1 MVRSVFPV
9 VVFFLAA
16 IFSGIWEKMPFLAD
30 FHVLMILGAVALIM
44 VGLSGRLVVVLNNP
58 IGRSLAYFTAWAVV
72 CVPFAVWPGG
82 SFALLRDIWSRSALT
97 FLLVAGCVLTIDQSR
112 TIFKTI
118 GYSVGVLAILALVLR
133 GVDKTGRLGLLGTR
147 YENANNLAWT
157 LIVGLC
163 FLVFLYVRGRRLQKF
178 IVVIFAIAILLA
190 LVKTGSRAGMIG
202 IGMFVLYGFMQSKPA
217 TRIKLAITIP
227 IVLAVLYASAPPEVR
242 TRYTTFFASGEDSRI
257 GDIYLAGE
265 DRARASA
272 AASAENRWKLLRDG
286 IYLTLKHPVFGVGPG
301 DFMVAQNDLA
311 LARGEFRG
319 AWRVTHNTYIQ
330 ISSEMGIP
338 GLILYIVLL
347 YQCFKPLNL
356 IARSQYPGK
365 EGSDL
370 RELARSLRAT
380 FVVLVTVITFGSFG
394 YDTNIP
400 MMAGLACAL
409 SLMAQR
415 YLASLAVPLQVTPT
429 PAVLAEPAL
438 EPAWTSFQ

>member
-1 MVRSVFPV
+1 
-9 VVFFLAA
+9 
-16 IFSGIWEKMPFLAD
+16 
-30 FHVLMILGAVALIM
+30 
-44 VGLSGRLVVVLNNP
+44 
-58 IGRSLAYFTAWAVV
+58 
-72 CVPFAVWPGG
+72 
-82 SFALLRDIWSRSALT
+82 
-97 FLLVAGCVLTIDQSR
+97 
-112 TIFKTI
+112 
-118 GYSVGVLAILALVLR
+118 
-133 GVDKTGRLGLLGTR
+133 
-147 YENANNLAWT
+147 
-157 LIVGLC
+157 
-163 FLVFLYVRGRRLQKF
+163 
-178 IVVIFAIAILLA
+178 
-190 LVKTGSRAGMIG
+190 
-202 IGMFVLYGFMQSKPA
+202 MFVLYGFMQSKPA

-415 YLASLAVPLQVTPT
+415 YLASLAAPLQVTPT